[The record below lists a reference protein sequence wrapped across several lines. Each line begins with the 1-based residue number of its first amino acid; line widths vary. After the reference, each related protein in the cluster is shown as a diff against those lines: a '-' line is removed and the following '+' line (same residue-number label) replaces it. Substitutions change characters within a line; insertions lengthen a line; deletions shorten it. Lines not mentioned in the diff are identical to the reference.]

1 MEATSILG
9 KTAKGN
15 DPAKIDGSNLNY
27 DAVRVLRLVDGKASL
42 ARLRSK
48 FEDLSDSRFKKAV
61 AVLEERKLIEIVTA
75 STADASEQ
83 ADMRKLDEKSQEIA
97 QEVVLT
103 LDFTK
108 LQRGLLNAAQS
119 APAPEAPRVQ
129 PAKAGKNPAAAPGT
143 ATSTRAGN
151 EAKASAKL
159 AAELRPKIEAELR
172 ASMQAVLRPKIE
184 EELRSKLISA
194 LRPVLEAEIRTKL
207 TAALVPRV
215 AHELRSRLAK
225 PAAGAGA
232 TTPPAD
238 AAGAPDAGPHPRLLE
253 CIREG
258 IFQTDLAGNCVYANA
273 RWKLLSAYRG
283 EEVTGRPFAQFFVA
297 EDQRGVADYLD
308 GVARGGAVPLIFE
321 ARLARKAGAPLQVAI
336 RAAVLT
342 TADGACAGVCG
353 TMRGMA

>member
-1 MEATSILG
+1 
-9 KTAKGN
+9 
-15 DPAKIDGSNLNY
+15 
-27 DAVRVLRLVDGKASL
+27 
-42 ARLRSK
+42 
-48 FEDLSDSRFKKAV
+48 EDLSDSRFKKAV
-61 AVLEERKLIEIVTA
+61 AALEERKLIEIVTA
-75 STADASEQ
+75 PTADAGKQ
-83 ADMRKLDEKSQEIA
+83 ADLRKLDEKSQEIA

-108 LQRGLLNAAQS
+108 LERGLLNAAK
-119 APAPEAPRVQ
+119 ATPPAPEAPRAQ
-129 PAKAGKNPAAAPGT
+129 QAKPGKSPAAPAGT

-172 ASMQAVLRPKIE
+172 ASMQAALRPKIE

-225 PAAGAGA
+225 PAAGAE
-232 TTPPAD
+232 TPPAD
-238 AAGAPDAGPHPRLLE
+238 AADGPVGGPHSRLLE

-258 IFQTDLAGNCVYANA
+258 IFQTNLAGNCVYANA
-273 RWKLLSAYRG
+273 RWTLLSGYRS
-283 EEVTGRPFAQFFVA
+283 EEIAGRPFAQFFVP
-297 EDQRGVADYLD
+297 EDQRGVANYLE
-308 GVARGGAVPLIFE
+308 GVARGGAVPLIVE

-336 RAAVLT
+336 RAAALT

-353 TMRGMA
+353 TMRGTA